1 MYPPACV
8 PSMLLMLSLW
18 LWVALGYLRK
28 EVEEGQRVGSMVWEK
43 IALQLSETFTL
54 KKTRAHLD

>member
-1 MYPPACV
+1 LCAFYV
-8 PSMLLMLSLW
+8 VDVESVVV
-18 LWVALGYLRK
+18 VALGYLRK
-28 EVEEGQRVGSMVWEK
+28 EVEGHRVGSMVWEK